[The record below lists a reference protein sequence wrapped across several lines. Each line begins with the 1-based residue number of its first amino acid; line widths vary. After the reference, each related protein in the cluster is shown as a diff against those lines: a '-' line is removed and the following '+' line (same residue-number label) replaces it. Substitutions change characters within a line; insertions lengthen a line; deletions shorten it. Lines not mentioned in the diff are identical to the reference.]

1 MHYLVALC
9 HAVGSFCRL
18 LFDPSAGCLF
28 ILLWAAFR
36 SFCRLPFDPSAGC
49 LSILL
54 LQAARGHQCDSCGSL
69 LNLRGPIFHPH
80 DHKAHLRSLQINAT
94 LNIIVSHLLVSMQDA
109 RGDQCDSCGN
119 LLNPTDLINPKCKLT
134 GTTPVLRTT
143 KHIFLD
149 LPKLS
154 PQLQAYITDTSNKGG
169 WSNNCVQV
177 MPCSAKCPALKL
189 ALRQSCHVLCLG

>member
-1 MHYLVALC
+1 
-9 HAVGSFCRL
+9 
-18 LFDPSAGCLF
+18 
-28 ILLWAAFR
+28 
-36 SFCRLPFDPSAGC
+36 
-49 LSILL
+49 
-54 LQAARGHQCDSCGSL
+54 
-69 LNLRGPIFHPH
+69 
-80 DHKAHLRSLQINAT
+80 
-94 LNIIVSHLLVSMQDA
+94 MQDA

-154 PQLQAYITDTSNKGG
+154 PQLQAYITEASNKGG

-177 MPCSAKCPALKL
+177 WVMPLLLFHTAHRARGGGGGCRGGGRVRRRLWGDGGSRKGSWESNSF
-189 ALRQSCHVLCLG
+189 SCGTI

>member
-1 MHYLVALC
+1 LV
-9 HAVGSFCRL
+9 L
-18 LFDPSAGCLF
+18 LQ
-28 ILLWAAFR
+28 AAFW
-36 SFCRLPFDPSAGC
+36 SFCRLPLDPSGDLAK
-49 LSILL
+49 
-54 LQAARGHQCDSCGSL
+54 
-69 LNLRGPIFHPH
+69 PIIHLH
-80 DHKAHLRSLQINAT
+80 NHKAYITGLQKNAT

-119 LLNPTDLINPKCKLT
+119 LLNPTDLIHPKCKLT

-149 LPKLS
+149 LPKLT
-154 PQLQAYITDTSNKGG
+154 PQLQAYITHTSNKGG

>member
-1 MHYLVALC
+1 MTNRRVTH
-9 HAVGSFCRL
+9 L
-18 LFDPSAGCLF
+18 LFT
-28 ILLWAAFR
+28 I
-36 SFCRLPFDPSAGC
+36 
-49 LSILL
+49 
-54 LQAARGHQCDSCGSL
+54 
-69 LNLRGPIFHPH
+69 
-80 DHKAHLRSLQINAT
+80 
-94 LNIIVSHLLVSMQDA
+94 QDA

-154 PQLQAYITDTSNKGG
+154 PQLQAYITDTSSKGG

-177 MPCSAKCPALKL
+177 MPCPAKCSALPCPALPCQVPCLALPSALPCQVFCPAKCPALPCQVPCSQAVL
-189 ALRQSCHVLCLG
+189 PCPVLGLGAVRACVQICVLVCVHACLWLCHSPLLC